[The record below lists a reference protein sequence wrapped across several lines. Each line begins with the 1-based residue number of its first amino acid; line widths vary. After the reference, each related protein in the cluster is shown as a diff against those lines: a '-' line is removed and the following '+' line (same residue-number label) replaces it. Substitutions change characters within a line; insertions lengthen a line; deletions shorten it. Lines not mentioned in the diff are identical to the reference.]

1 MERKYHTV
9 AMTRFPGDTATP
21 KHESNASLE
30 ICKKKKMIQQE
41 KNKDHTEKEIET
53 KKDSNNIRRLNCHE
67 AYQKRELL
75 HQDDSHAKS
84 SSALNYPINI

>member
-30 ICKKKKMIQQE
+30 ICKEKNMIQQE

-53 KKDSNNIRRLNCHE
+53 KKDSNNIR
-67 AYQKRELL
+67 
-75 HQDDSHAKS
+75 
-84 SSALNYPINI
+84 